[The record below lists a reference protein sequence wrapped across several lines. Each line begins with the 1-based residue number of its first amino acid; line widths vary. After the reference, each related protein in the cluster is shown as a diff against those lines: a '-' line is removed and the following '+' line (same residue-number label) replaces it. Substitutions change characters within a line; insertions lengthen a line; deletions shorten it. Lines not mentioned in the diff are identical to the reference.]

1 MSETIGIVRGETQYG
16 TGDLMTTTLAALLR
30 DRGYA
35 TVNLDSVPLERPL
48 AMLEKT
54 GVGAVLAYNAIFVNA
69 SAISGT
75 SVWDEAGI
83 PYIAWLVDHPI
94 YHLWRLARGPR
105 LLVAACIDESHS
117 RFLREW
123 DLVDHT
129 RELHHFAVGDPGD
142 GIVERDIDV
151 LFPASV
157 ADPARLRSQWETFP
171 TPLGSLVEQS
181 AAACLAQADG
191 DLVEII
197 YGLCPDFG
205 ISDPELVGT
214 AVGYAFIHAD
224 KYVRA
229 QRRVD
234 ILDVLAD
241 AGIVVDQV
249 GVGDGANPALRR
261 HREHG
266 PVPLSRLPRWL
277 RGARLV
283 VHAGLNRPT
292 GSHERVFTAQHQ
304 GAVVIAE
311 ATPYWRDV
319 LSDGSDAVLF
329 DWTDL
334 RRCRPA

>member
-1 MSETIGIVRGETQYG
+1 
-16 TGDLMTTTLAALLR
+16 MTLSRSSTDFAQTLE
-30 DRGYA
+30 
-35 TVNLDSVPLERPL
+35 S
-48 AMLEKT
+48 
-54 GVGAVLAYNAIFVNA
+54 
-69 SAISGT
+69 
-75 SVWDEAGI
+75 
-83 PYIAWLVDHPI
+83 PI
-94 YHLWRLARGPR
+94 
-105 LLVAACIDESHS
+105 
-117 RFLREW
+117 
-123 DLVDHT
+123 
-129 RELHHFAVGDPGD
+129 
-142 GIVERDIDV
+142 
-151 LFPASV
+151 
-157 ADPARLRSQWETFP
+157 QK
-171 TPLGSLVEQS
+171 
-181 AAACLAQADG
+181 
-191 DLVEII
+191 
-197 YGLCPDFG
+197 
-205 ISDPELVGT
+205 LVGT
-214 AVGYAFIHAD
+214 AVGYAFVHAD

-334 RRCRPA
+334 EALPARVKALLDEPDELQRIGEAGRRIAEDSIARAGDQVVAAVQAALRLRECTALTEGGSGCRSIVAAGPAQTISQVSTSSASTSAAQRAPDDDVEVLRRDPEARSLHGRASPARAPSPAGRSRVAIRLRRPSV